1 MAIRFDRIE
10 LSDDGNHLYP
20 YIEGTDGYLAVR
32 TTSGLLRIGA
42 GNSSYSHFYTDR
54 ASYYFNTAVA
64 FDGNI
69 SAYDGNEN
77 LTNWNNVDASAFRS
91 KSNTAY
97 YVDPDGTSNVNKFR
111 FGTSSDLQ
119 TGSSKLDVAGISA
132 MRNSSDS
139 SATLYIQNHSSTT
152 STIQPYIYLADSGG
166 NRGGLGVETSTAI
179 MSVNGQGGLKFQ
191 TGASGVSGT
200 EALLIDNSQNARFAG
215 VVEIKQAATNLL
227 TLTNT
232 NNGGGAGVV
241 FNDNN
246 GGAQRIYLRGYHADG
261 SSQGGGASLH
271 LQSTETDLVFVVG
284 DSSNT
289 GRIVVKS
296 ANSNSEVD
304 YGFYSDTNTGMYS
317 PAAGT
322 VGLVSDGSRKLNVN
336 NNGVYIQNGN
346 LYIPDHSLYIADYIY
361 HDGDTNT
368 YIYFTSDNI
377 KLRTGG
383 DDRLELSA
391 SGAFFKNEVM
401 DSDGQ
406 SIKGYRLNKA
416 TSSSW
421 TAGGT
426 SNQTGWYGGNFNGS
440 EITTKWVVGPH
451 GERTLAAET
460 SGDTGNDY
468 DGGYV
473 KQITNLDINKS
484 HLSVV
489 YIKRISSAGTG
500 NVYHGTGAGTNQITN
515 LSNSS
520 NTNPYFHYPGLSSFP
535 QDVWCVSIGVIQ
547 ANNDSNTDASLYTGS
562 SALQGIYR
570 CDTGQKILNSSNAWK
585 MGSAGS
591 TLSNGIR
598 FFHYYSTDASA
609 KLQWAKPGFYEINGN
624 EPTLAELLA
633 GGSSRGLHTNG
644 GDVTANKFYDWA
656 NTAYYLDP
664 ASTSNLNDVEIVQL
678 SVDQYIYHKGDTD
691 TYLGFDSAN
700 SIRFVAGNSERLKIT
715 GDVNVSGATD
725 LTIPQGRKF
734 RLDGAGGHTY
744 ITEESDSN
752 LKLYV
757 AGSEHLL
764 LGGGDIYLQKPA
776 RMDSYLYHIGN
787 TGTSMQYDTD
797 NIKFRTGNLVRAEI
811 NNSGAI
817 IASGR
822 ITIGQTTDAG
832 STYRL
837 YTAAGGQVYFGG
849 HTTASSITMSGTLT
863 VSGQYANVGNLN
875 FEGIGNSPKDT
886 GTGGGTGS
894 GSGKLLGF
902 NALNGSSRASATLGV
917 NDQGIVM
924 EYEKIFTFKVEGSG
938 WVNRATNPYKIIQA
952 PGADKMIVVDEF
964 LVYIDYETRTGI
976 GYGQHVPRP
985 SDQAAYSVGFYQ
997 TETGQALGTAAH
1009 GVSGTF
1015 YTLGIMPGGFMNNTA
1030 DRGYYRDVPVH
1041 QSALIAN
1048 RSLFWKTNRN
1058 CSSSNVPGGAH
1069 YIKIKYRIV
1078 DISDEFSDNGVN
1090 HKIDTSSYHG
1100 QYAHTANL
1108 QKDYNDAGQAVQ

>member
-91 KSNTAY
+91 KANTAY

-368 YIYFTSDNI
+368 YIYFTS
-377 KLRTGG
+377 
-383 DDRLELSA
+383 
-391 SGAFFKNEVM
+391 
-401 DSDGQ
+401 
-406 SIKGYRLNKA
+406 
-416 TSSSW
+416 
-421 TAGGT
+421 
-426 SNQTGWYGGNFNGS
+426 
-440 EITTKWVVGPH
+440 
-451 GERTLAAET
+451 
-460 SGDTGNDY
+460 
-468 DGGYV
+468 
-473 KQITNLDINKS
+473 
-484 HLSVV
+484 
-489 YIKRISSAGTG
+489 
-500 NVYHGTGAGTNQITN
+500 
-515 LSNSS
+515 
-520 NTNPYFHYPGLSSFP
+520 
-535 QDVWCVSIGVIQ
+535 
-547 ANNDSNTDASLYTGS
+547 
-562 SALQGIYR
+562 
-570 CDTGQKILNSSNAWK
+570 
-585 MGSAGS
+585 
-591 TLSNGIR
+591 
-598 FFHYYSTDASA
+598 
-609 KLQWAKPGFYEINGN
+609 
-624 EPTLAELLA
+624 
-633 GGSSRGLHTNG
+633 
-644 GDVTANKFYDWA
+644 
-656 NTAYYLDP
+656 
-664 ASTSNLNDVEIVQL
+664 
-678 SVDQYIYHKGDTD
+678 
-691 TYLGFDSAN
+691 
-700 SIRFVAGNSERLKIT
+700 
-715 GDVNVSGATD
+715 
-725 LTIPQGRKF
+725 
-734 RLDGAGGHTY
+734 
-744 ITEESDSN
+744 
-752 LKLYV
+752 
-757 AGSEHLL
+757 
-764 LGGGDIYLQKPA
+764 
-776 RMDSYLYHIGN
+776 
-787 TGTSMQYDTD
+787 
-797 NIKFRTGNLVRAEI
+797 
-811 NNSGAI
+811 
-817 IASGR
+817 
-822 ITIGQTTDAG
+822 
-832 STYRL
+832 
-837 YTAAGGQVYFGG
+837 
-849 HTTASSITMSGTLT
+849 
-863 VSGQYANVGNLN
+863 
-875 FEGIGNSPKDT
+875 
-886 GTGGGTGS
+886 
-894 GSGKLLGF
+894 
-902 NALNGSSRASATLGV
+902 
-917 NDQGIVM
+917 
-924 EYEKIFTFKVEGSG
+924 
-938 WVNRATNPYKIIQA
+938 
-952 PGADKMIVVDEF
+952 
-964 LVYIDYETRTGI
+964 
-976 GYGQHVPRP
+976 
-985 SDQAAYSVGFYQ
+985 
-997 TETGQALGTAAH
+997 
-1009 GVSGTF
+1009 
-1015 YTLGIMPGGFMNNTA
+1015 
-1030 DRGYYRDVPVH
+1030 
-1041 QSALIAN
+1041 
-1048 RSLFWKTNRN
+1048 
-1058 CSSSNVPGGAH
+1058 
-1069 YIKIKYRIV
+1069 
-1078 DISDEFSDNGVN
+1078 
-1090 HKIDTSSYHG
+1090 
-1100 QYAHTANL
+1100 
-1108 QKDYNDAGQAVQ
+1108 